1 MRVSSIEVEVSVS
14 RSPVLRG
21 RVTPTVSV
29 ILSSRHDRAQLH
41 ALLAQLVPQCSRA
54 DAQLLVARPGPA
66 SDSAALAKVFS
77 GVTFV
82 HGPADAT
89 DQQLRSLAM
98 TQTSADVVLFAD
110 DRRPLERGS
119 VETLRRR
126 LSADPEAQVESTAH
140 RLVAERAAHGGGVS
154 ADAGQAAGSGAA
166 FADSTAAAPAHPEL
180 SVIVPVHQGAKVL
193 PQSLAALVASDFPR
207 SRWELIV
214 VDDASTDDSALAAAP
229 FADVIVRIPTKPYGP
244 AYARN
249 RGTQLSRGQILVF
262 VDADVSVHPETL
274 GRFAAAFDAEPEV
287 SAISGSYDDRPP
299 GDGLVS
305 LYRNL
310 LQHFQHQQ
318 GAGPVDRFWACCG
331 AVRSGVF
338 TEAGMY
344 DEWRFRRPQIEDIEL
359 GRRIRALGHRAVL
372 RPDIQATHLKRWT
385 LRSMVATAVHD
396 RGVPWM
402 RMDAEEAGRATRPRP
417 SVQAVNTGY
426 TWLAIAVAAVAVYL
440 REGWYLLAAAAPLVP
455 VLYNNRRQYAFFA
468 RKCGLPFALA
478 TVPLDLL
485 NYAVNGVALV
495 VGWALREVVGEPK
508 PDATVQAFA
517 EVGIKTWP
525 PVPTRGVARTSA
537 ETRSV

>member
-1 MRVSSIEVEVSVS
+1 MRVSSIEVEVPVS
-14 RSPVLRG
+14 RFPVQRG

-29 ILSSRHDRAQLH
+29 IISSRHDRAQLH

-54 DAQLLVARPGPA
+54 DAQLLVARPGSA
-66 SDSAALAKVFS
+66 GDSAALSKVFP
-77 GVTFV
+77 GVSFV
-82 HGPADAT
+82 HAPADAT
-89 DQQLRSLAM
+89 DQQLRNLAM

-110 DRRPLERGS
+110 DRRPLERGW
-119 VETLRRR
+119 VESLRRR
-126 LSADPEAQVESTAH
+126 LSADPEAQVESSAH
-140 RLVAERAAHGGGVS
+140 RLVGDRAVHCDGAAA
-154 ADAGQAAGSGAA
+154 ADGQAAGPAGSA
-166 FADSTAAAPAHPEL
+166 AAAPAHPEL

-207 SRWELIV
+207 ACWELIV

-229 FADVIVRIPTKPYGP
+229 FADVVVRIPTKPYGP

-249 RGTQLSRGQILVF
+249 RGTQLSRGHILVF

-274 GRFAAAFDAEPEV
+274 RRFAAAFDADPQV
-287 SAISGSYDDRPP
+287 SAISGSYDDCPP
-299 GDGLVS
+299 GRGVVS
-305 LYRNL
+305 RYRNL

-359 GRRIRALGHRAVL
+359 GRRIRALGHQAVL

-385 LRSMVATAVHD
+385 LGSMIATAVHD

-402 RMDAEEAGRATRPRP
+402 RLDAEEAGRATRLRP

-426 TWLAIAVAAVAVYL
+426 TWLAIAVAALAVYL

-478 TVPLDLL
+478 AVPLDLL

-525 PVPTRGVARTSA
+525 PVPTRGIARTSS